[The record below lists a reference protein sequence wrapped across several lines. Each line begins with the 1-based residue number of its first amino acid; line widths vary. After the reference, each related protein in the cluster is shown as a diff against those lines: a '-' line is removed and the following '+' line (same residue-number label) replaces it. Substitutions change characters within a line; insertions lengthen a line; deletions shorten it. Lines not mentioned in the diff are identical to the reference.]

1 MPINISTW
9 VSACVESGGII
20 TSLFVNDEV
29 SPLGGICYLEDRR
42 DNTYYEIRNGVMMVD
57 ENGGAVKP
65 PPDWHGKITDSAET
79 GLSIDEPND
88 VIIGPDGFKFFTP

>member
-9 VSACVESGGII
+9 ASACVETGGIV
-20 TSLFVNDEV
+20 TSLFVSDEDGL
-29 SPLGGICYLEDRR
+29 SGGNCYLEDRR
-42 DNTYYEIRNGVMMVD
+42 DNTYYEIRNGVLMVD
-57 ENGGAVKP
+57 EGGDAVKP

-79 GLSIDEPND
+79 GSSIDEPND